1 MKAYDIPISKAA
13 LKMLKRD
20 FGFERYLKF
29 GGQHLTFQKNHR
41 SDWKYYLER
50 TEPHQVRI
58 TIICRYAS
66 PYRLYHIA
74 KMIELTFD
82 QSLLIYVEAAVENQ
96 VPAAEAIQ
104 RFMDKYDI
112 SEEDL
117 QLSSAYKRWQRHVK
131 REKKRELIPLW

>member
-1 MKAYDIPISKAA
+1 MKAYDLPISRAA

-20 FGFERYLKF
+20 FGYQRFLKYD
-29 GGQHLTFQKNHR
+29 GRHLTISKNPGSQCR
-41 SDWKYYLER
+41 DYLNR

-58 TIICRYAS
+58 TVICRHAS
-66 PYRLYHIA
+66 PIRLYYIA
-74 KMIELTFD
+74 KTIEHTFD
-82 QSLLIYVEAAVENQ
+82 QSLLIYVEAAVENKI
-96 VPAAEAIQ
+96 PAAEAIQ
-104 RFMDKYDI
+104 KFMDKYDI